1 MTNTQKFDAIVIG
14 AGAGGCHAAARLAA
28 AGQHTLL
35 IDDHD
40 YLGGRA
46 GTEIID
52 GHRVNIGA
60 IALEPGGTFEET
72 FQLCGATLDIREPD
86 PAAVFYIDRK
96 VVDVRKGGLGFLLN
110 GLTKQASRVLD
121 QFAKARTGNLPDGR
135 ESTEDWLRR
144 YTKNETAHAVF
155 RNLCA
160 AIFAMNAD
168 EIPARAF
175 LTYFTQKGAFKKFGF
190 HPEGTMGAW
199 TALAEAVE
207 RLGGEVWLSSPA
219 EKVEVTDG
227 RATAVHIRRNGG
239 PLERIE
245 AKTVIFN
252 GGPRALVG
260 LVGED
265 ALGEAYVR
273 QTREVL
279 KPAANIVFNFASRE
293 ELMPGI
299 PGIMT
304 FGKTRHGRLCNMAN
318 LTATCPELAPEG
330 WHQYVAY
337 VVPRPAMGD
346 FDSDDEVEKG
356 FEDLREQFPGFDDK
370 VKMLSV
376 RVMRDEWPAQRT
388 GAGYDMSVATPVDAL
403 WCVGDAVKEYGNGGT
418 QACAVSAKEAVDLAL
433 AASNVSRVEAE
444 KLAT

>member
-1 MTNTQKFDAIVIG
+1 MTNTQKFDAVVIG

-52 GHRVNIGA
+52 GHRVNMGA
-60 IALEPGGTFEET
+60 IALEPGGVFEET
-72 FQLCGATLDIREPD
+72 FELCGARLDIREPE
-86 PAAVFYIDRK
+86 PATVFYIDRK
-96 VVDVRKGGLGFLLN
+96 IVDVRRGGLGLLLN

-121 QFAKARTGNLPDGR
+121 QFARARTGSMPDGR
-135 ESTEDWLRR
+135 ESTEDWLKR
-144 YTKNETAHAVF
+144 YTSNQTVHAVF

-199 TALAEAVE
+199 QALADAVE

-219 EKVEVTDG
+219 ETIEVRDG
-227 RATAVHIRRNGG
+227 RAASVTIRRNGE
-239 PLERIE
+239 PIRVE
-245 AKTVIFN
+245 AETIIFN

-260 LVGED
+260 LVGAEV
-265 ALGEAYVR
+265 LGDDYLR

-279 KPAANIVFNFASRE
+279 KPAANIVFNFAARE
-293 ELMPGI
+293 DLMPRA

-304 FGKTRHGRLCNMAN
+304 FGRTRNNRLCNMAN

-337 VVPRPAMGD
+337 AVPRPAIGD
-346 FDSDDEVEKG
+346 FDSAAEVELAH
-356 FEDLREQFPGFDDK
+356 EDLREQFPGFDDR
-370 VKMLSV
+370 VKMLSI
-376 RVMRDEWPAQRT
+376 RVMRDDWPAQRS
-388 GAGYDMSVATPVDAL
+388 GAGHDMDVATGIPGL
-403 WCVGDAVKEYGNGGT
+403 WCVGDAVKDYGNGGT
-418 QACAVSAKEAVDLAL
+418 QACAESARVAVGQAL
-433 AASNVSRVEAE
+433 DYRRAGMPAG
-444 KLAT
+444 

>member
-1 MTNTQKFDAIVIG
+1 MTEIEKFDAVVVG

-46 GTEIID
+46 GTKIID
-52 GHRVNIGA
+52 GHRVNLGA

-72 FQLCGATLDIREPD
+72 FQLCGAKLDIREPD
-86 PAAVFYIDRK
+86 PATVFFIDGK
-96 VVDVRKGGLGFLLN
+96 VVDVRKGGLAFLLN

-121 QFAKARTGNLPDGR
+121 QFAKARTGSLPDGR

-144 YTKNETAHAVF
+144 YTKNATAHAVF

-199 TALAEAVE
+199 TALAGAVE

-219 EKVEVTDG
+219 EKIEVAEG
-227 RATAVHIRRNGG
+227 RAVAVLIRRNGG
-239 PLERIE
+239 E
-245 AKTVIFN
+245 AVRVEADTIIFN

-260 LVGED
+260 LVDEE
-265 ALGEAYVR
+265 ALGHEYVR

-279 KPAANIVFNFASRE
+279 RPTANVVFNFAARE
-293 ELMPGI
+293 DLMKGI

-304 FGKTRHGRLCNMAN
+304 FGQTRHGRLCNMAN
-318 LTATCPELAPEG
+318 LAATCPEIAPEG

-337 VVPRPAMGD
+337 AVPRPAIGP
-346 FDSDDEVEKG
+346 FDSDEEIALG
-356 FEDLREQFPGFDDK
+356 LEDLREQFPDFDK
-370 VKMLSV
+370 RVKMLSTC
-376 RVMRDEWPAQRT
+376 VMRDEWPAQRS
-388 GAGYDMSVATPVDAL
+388 GAGYDMDVVTPVKGL
-403 WCVGDAVKEYGNGGT
+403 WCVGDAVKDYGNGGT
-418 QACAVSAKEAVDLAL
+418 QACAVSAKLAVTHALEAKRAG
-433 AASNVSRVEAE
+433 ASAS
-444 KLAT
+444 

>member
-1 MTNTQKFDAIVIG
+1 MTDTIKFDAIVIG

-52 GHRVNIGA
+52 GHKVNMGA
-60 IALEPGGTFEET
+60 IALEPGGDFEET
-72 FQLCGATLDIREPD
+72 FHLCGATLDIREPE
-86 PAAVFYIDRK
+86 PATVFYLDRK
-96 VVDVRKGGLGFLLN
+96 VVDVRRGGLGFLLN

-144 YTKNETAHAVF
+144 YTGNETVHAVF

-160 AIFAMNAD
+160 AIFAMNAN

-175 LTYFTQKGAFKKFGF
+175 LTYFTQKGAFKRFGF
-190 HPEGTMGAW
+190 HPDGTMGAW
-199 TALAEAVE
+199 QTLADAVT

-219 EKVEVTDG
+219 DRIEVEDG
-227 RATAVHIRRNGG
+227 RAVAVHIRRDGG
-239 PLERIE
+239 ATQRVT
-245 AKTVIFN
+245 ADTVIFN

-260 LVGED
+260 LAGAETLGED
-265 ALGEAYVR
+265 YVR
-273 QTREVL
+273 QTRDVL
-279 KPAANIVFNFASRE
+279 KPAANIVFNFAAQDD
-293 ELMPGI
+293 LMPGV

-304 FGKTRHGRLCNMAN
+304 FGVTRNNRLCNMAN
-318 LTATCPELAPEG
+318 LTATCPGLAPEG

-337 VVPRPAMGD
+337 AVPRPAIGD
-346 FDSDDEVEKG
+346 FDSEVETALALD
-356 FEDLREQFPGFDDK
+356 DLREQFPGFDEK

-388 GAGYDMSVATPVDAL
+388 GAGYDMNVETPVSGL
-403 WCVGDAVKEYGNGGT
+403 WCVGDAVKDYGNGGT
-418 QACAVSAKEAVDLAL
+418 QACAVSAKIAVGQAL
-433 AASNVSRVEAE
+433 AARGVPAPA
-444 KLAT
+444 L